1 MGYFPGAWRTK
12 NRFVT
17 IMEDRVLNIDLT
29 EEEAYELLFRCLQST
44 DQDTPVFQSALKRI
58 ANALQNSHAE
68 ASEKPDLKIA
78 A

>member
-1 MGYFPGAWRTK
+1 MGYFPRQSRTK

-17 IMEDRVLNIDLT
+17 IMEERVLNIELT

-58 ANALQNSHAE
+58 ANALQNSE
-68 ASEKPDLKIA
+68 SRSTDGPDLEIA